1 MKILAAI
8 SFGLAL
14 VASCLLLVLP
24 TYSGWSSESPLVQ
37 QHATLLQVN
46 GPRALIP
53 LAIPVLIALIP
64 VLLPKWWVRL
74 VAGVVLGAFV
84 GVAGFSNWALHG
96 LGASRLFS
104 VDVLRRV
111 SSSMHRAVGARVS
124 RSIAAKEVT
133 GH

>member
-8 SFGLAL
+8 SFALA
-14 VASCLLLVLP
+14 VAASGLLLVLP
-24 TYSGWSSESPLVQ
+24 TYSGWSSESPFVQ

-46 GPRALIP
+46 GPRALIA

-84 GVAGFSNWALHG
+84 GVAGFSIG
-96 LGASRLFS
+96 LFYAPSAAIMLIAGLLSAP
-104 VDVLRRV
+104 LRN
-111 SSSMHRAVGARVS
+111 G
-124 RSIAAKEVT
+124 
-133 GH
+133 